1 MFVIDYRIFKQT
13 CTWNTWLRSFFP
25 PSVWCGPSW
34 GIKLQLLG
42 NKAGVSTNYS
52 MKGGELQWIIM
63 SHLQSWLASKNVFP
77 NSKQAKI
84 NNKCYLQGIILLDLL
99 PTLLHFSSLSKETYL
114 EYMDFHIYTQP
125 SHNAARSLYLKLVCV
140 IPTRYVWWLQETV
153 AFQVFQCFNM

>member
-1 MFVIDYRIFKQT
+1 
-13 CTWNTWLRSFFP
+13 
-25 PSVWCGPSW
+25 
-34 GIKLQLLG
+34 
-42 NKAGVSTNYS
+42 
-52 MKGGELQWIIM
+52 M

-140 IPTRYVWWLQETV
+140 IPTRYVW
-153 AFQVFQCFNM
+153 